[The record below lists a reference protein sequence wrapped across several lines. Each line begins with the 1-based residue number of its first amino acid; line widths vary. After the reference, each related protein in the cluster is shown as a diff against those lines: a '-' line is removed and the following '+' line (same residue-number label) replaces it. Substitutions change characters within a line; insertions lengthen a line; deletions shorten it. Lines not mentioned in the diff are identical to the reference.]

1 MAISPIA
8 TTPADIVS
16 QVMQASQGQNLADLI
31 AFAKVI
37 EDKLKASS
45 TWLDADNDIFE
56 PKTGADLTPEQKLSD
71 FQRFWSLVVNQLAS
85 TGQDPQVLLK
95 TDGPLFTR
103 LNQDLE
109 SLFQKTIGA
118 VPAGQKI
125 NASDMKHL
133 ALLSV
138 FSERL
143 DSPILVTYQDRL
155 FANQAKR
162 DAAQEELKGLSNEL
176 KIYGTIQSKLHA
188 ALANGS
194 EYKPTDALTY
204 SDFGFDND
212 ADYKAS
218 DVYEKLK
225 SITKNTSGSI
235 SSKDFL
241 TAIGITAKDKYSG
254 DDLKEQLPNLG
265 TSISDK
271 SKLIN
276 DDVSLKTTELNQI
289 SSTYNSTVEAINR
302 FVQKYHSV
310 MQDIL
315 RQI

>member
-16 QVMQASQGQNLADLI
+16 QVMEASQGQNLEALKT
-31 AFAKVI
+31 FASKI
-37 EDKLKASS
+37 QEKLQ
-45 TWLDADNDIFE
+45 DADNNIWSTADDSIFT
-56 PKTGADLTPEQKLSD
+56 PKSGTDLTPEQRLSD
-71 FQRFWSLVVNQLAS
+71 FQRFWSLVLNQLVS
-85 TGQDPQVLLK
+85 TGQDPQELLK
-95 TDGPLFTR
+95 ADGTGTLFNR
-103 LNQDLE
+103 LNTDLE
-109 SLFQKTIGA
+109 ALFAKVPSGQTIG
-118 VPAGQKI
+118 
-125 NASDMKHL
+125 ASDMKHL

-155 FANQAKR
+155 FTNQAKR

-194 EYKPTDALTY
+194 EYKSTDALTA
-204 SDFGFDND
+204 SDFGFDSD

-218 DVYEKLK
+218 DVYKKLK
-225 SITKNTSGSI
+225 SITSNTSGPI